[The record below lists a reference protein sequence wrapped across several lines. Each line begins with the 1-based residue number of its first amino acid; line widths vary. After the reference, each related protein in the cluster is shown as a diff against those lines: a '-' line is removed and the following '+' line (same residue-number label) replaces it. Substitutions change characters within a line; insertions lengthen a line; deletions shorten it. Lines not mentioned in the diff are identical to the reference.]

1 MDYELLIM
9 NYVSS
14 HQPFQFFPILSN
26 SANIGK
32 NLKVYKGV
40 SGRVRQVDKML
51 VRKDNRLAKE
61 NEWISWELI
70 HSSSKIC
77 SYVTL
82 KWTSGRVDK

>member
-1 MDYELLIM
+1 M

-61 NEWISWELI
+61 NE
-70 HSSSKIC
+70 
-77 SYVTL
+77 
-82 KWTSGRVDK
+82 